1 MLLLDP
7 ITCLYL
13 RNRFKMGYSQ
23 KDIYVVKWEPT
34 CSNIFFQNCEYSGIY
49 YFSLRIFE
57 VWPIVFLLTKFY
69 HQISVGVKNF
79 LNSRNLLVLC
89 GATKATQNLD
99 QSSFNLT
106 KIFDTF
112 SKKSNFFLP
121 NPSCLYFLKRKN
133 SYAFHN
139 KSISRSLLKKSITR
153 PTKFPK
159 LSVKTVIYICLIE
172 FGNLACL
179 NQSIFILR

>member
-34 CSNIFFQNCEYSGIY
+34 CSNIFFQNCDYSGIY

-69 HQISVGVKNF
+69 HQIIKITGLIDQNISV
-79 LNSRNLLVLC
+79 VLC

-112 SKKSNFFLP
+112 SKKSNLFLP

-133 SYAFHN
+133 SYTFHN

-159 LSVKTVIYICLIE
+159 LSVKTIIYICLIE

-179 NQSIFILR
+179 NQSVFILR